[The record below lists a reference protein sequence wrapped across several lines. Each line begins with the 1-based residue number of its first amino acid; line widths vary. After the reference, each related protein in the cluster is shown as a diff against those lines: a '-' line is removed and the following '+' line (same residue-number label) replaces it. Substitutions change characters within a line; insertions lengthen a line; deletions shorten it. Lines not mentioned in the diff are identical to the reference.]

1 MIKNN
6 NYLRFLILWTACC
19 SALLACDTASNTENP
34 DLYYFVRYY
43 GENGNQYGADMLA
56 MNDGSFIL
64 LGTDAEDPFDTDVY
78 LLRVDALGEVIWEIR
93 HGGLGEIW
101 TAKDV
106 ELAADGNLVVLSDYK
121 RDVTSDVD
129 IRLLKFSPEGT
140 LIATGAYR
148 TESTGNELSR
158 TVTPLSDG
166 GFIISGMT
174 DSTST
179 IFLTGETDPDLGD
192 AYDIR
197 VDQNL
202 VRFSRNAW
210 DPYNGFG
217 SNIDVAVKAFERPG
231 DTFYV
236 FGQSDSQLAGDLN
249 MDERLGL
256 LYFSRDSRYTVE
268 KVWYPGNV
276 VSANNTEINHV
287 RELPSALGGGFLV
300 VGTSQTNTGLSAIF
314 MGRMRPTLTFKNP
327 LQGEASFYNTISLG
341 RNIRG
346 AAGAP
351 SVSGE
356 LGFLILGNEVRT
368 TGFTNFWLSKV
379 DQTGQPLWSTTF
391 GSEDKDD
398 RGAAVMELP
407 DGKIVILATMGL
419 ADNQSKMAFVKVNRD
434 GKLLK

>member
-1 MIKNN
+1 M
-6 NYLRFLILWTACC
+6 ILWTALCT
-19 SALLACDTASNTENP
+19 ALFTCDTESNTENP
-34 DLYYFVRYY
+34 DLHYFVRYY
-43 GENGNQYGADMLA
+43 GGDGKQFGADMLS
-56 MNDGSFIL
+56 MSDGSFIL
-64 LGTDAEDPFDTDVY
+64 LGTDAEDPFDADVY
-78 LLRVDALGEVIWEIR
+78 LLRVNAEGEVIWEIR
-93 HGGLGEIW
+93 HGDVGEIW

-106 ELAADGNLVVLSDYK
+106 ELAADGNLIVLADYK
-121 RDVTSDVD
+121 LDVSSNVD
-129 IRLLKFSPEGT
+129 IRLLKFSPDGT
-140 LIATGAYR
+140 LLATGAYR
-148 TESTGNELSR
+148 TQGPGNELSR
-158 TVTPLSDG
+158 TVTPLADG

-179 IFLTGETDPDLGD
+179 IFLTGETNPDLGD

-202 VRFSRNAW
+202 ARFSRNDW

-231 DTFYV
+231 DYFYV
-236 FGQSDSQLAGDLN
+236 FGHSNSQLAGDLN
-249 MDERLGL
+249 PNERLGL
-256 LYFSRDSRYTVE
+256 LYFSRNDTSSTVHQ
-268 KVWYPGNV
+268 VWYPGNAV
-276 VSANNTEINHV
+276 IDNDTEINHV
-287 RELPSALGGGFLV
+287 RELPSALGGGYLV
-300 VGTSQTNTGLSAIF
+300 VGTSQSNTGLSSVF
-314 MGRMRPTLTFKNP
+314 MARMRATLTFKNP
-327 LQGEASFYNTISLG
+327 LQGEASFYNTIPLG

-346 AAGAP
+346 VAGAP

-356 LGFLILGNEVRT
+356 PGFLILGNEVRT

-398 RGAAVMELP
+398 RGAAVMELA
-407 DGKIVILATMGL
+407 DGKIVILGTMGL